1 MTAQMVT
8 LGDLYL
14 IGSSKRVLK
23 SQWKTEGVPFYR
35 GREIT
40 RLAADGFVENE
51 LFISEEHFAELAGR
65 SGVPKPGDIVITAIG
80 TIGNAHIVREGD
92 RFYFKDASVLW
103 MKRTTDVSSKFIHL
117 WLQSPLFFEQLDK
130 DNGATVDTL
139 TIQKLQSVRLCVPPL
154 PEQQRIVAILDEA
167 FETIAAARANAEQ
180 NRQNARALFES
191 YLQSVFSQ
199 RGEGWVERTLD
210 EAVDQYCSLSY
221 GIVQPGDEMA
231 DGLPIVRPTDL
242 GVKVIELNGLKRIDA
257 NLADSYRR
265 TTLRGN
271 DLLLCVRGTTGL
283 LSISS
288 KTLLG
293 GNVTRG
299 IVPIHF
305 EPSLLSQEFGYY
317 LMRSEP
323 VQTQI
328 RKKTYGTALM
338 QINIRDLRK
347 LVISIPSLQKQHELV
362 AKFDALWKD
371 TQRLESHYQRKI
383 EALDELKQS
392 LLQQAFSGQ
401 L

>member
-371 TQRLESHYQRKI
+371 TQRLESLYQRKI